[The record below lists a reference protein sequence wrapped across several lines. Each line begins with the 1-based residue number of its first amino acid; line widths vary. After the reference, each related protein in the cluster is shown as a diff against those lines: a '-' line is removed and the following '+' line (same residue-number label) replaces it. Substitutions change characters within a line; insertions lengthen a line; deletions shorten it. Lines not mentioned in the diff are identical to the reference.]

1 MTTDYTLRV
10 KMQQLDV
17 KKKVLQLHKHL
28 GLLFILFEK
37 MSVITYSKQI

>member
-17 KKKVLQLHKHL
+17 KKKSPPTTQASWAFVHT
-28 GLLFILFEK
+28 
-37 MSVITYSKQI
+37 V